1 MDFIKKKRNRELVLT
16 TLIDLLVQIL
26 FIFTI
31 VLIIKV
37 STEAGK
43 NGSFNDDL
51 PDVWN
56 TLVKET
62 LGANALSNS
71 PTENAQAIKDK
82 IKKLEEEIEKLKEEI
97 KQLKTKLGGGAPGK
111 PLCLDSDKKSID
123 FILEVK
129 IIDNSTM
136 SIQPTATASDM
147 MASGNL
153 PLIERFGNIPMHDF
167 KKKFSPW
174 RDYGDNQPNG
184 GCRYKTIIRYSD
196 NISASVLD
204 RTQKIVGEL
213 FYTATRGEQ

>member
-1 MDFIKKKRNRELVLT
+1 MDFIKKKKNRELVLT

-111 PLCLDSDKKSID
+111 PLCLDSDKKTVD
-123 FILEVK
+123 FILEIK
-129 IIDNSTM
+129 IIDNS
-136 SIQPTATASDM
+136 IIFVQPTVTASNM
-147 MASGNL
+147 MTSNKL
-153 PLIERFGNIPMHDF
+153 PRIEGFGNISLQDF
-167 KKKFSPW
+167 EGKFNPW
-174 RDYGDNQPNG
+174 FKYGDTQIGG
-184 GCRYKTIIRYSD
+184 GCRYRAIITYSD
-196 NISASVLD
+196 NISASVLH
-204 RTQKIVGEL
+204 RTQKTVGKL
-213 FYTATRGEQ
+213 FYQVTRE